1 GGTSSILASLVTGVE
16 ELSPACRPLLTRPT
30 HVAAAPRKRAKIS
43 ATFVGFEGNTPTT
56 CCQETATPLSSPH
69 HYVICVLPGNCH
81 TADRPYSTRS
91 RLLNILSQITN
102 GWELTAHS
110 RHHTPSEL
118 TSAAWPTSIHC
129 QRTLVTVAT
138 LLAGSIFVK
147 GKGKDKK
154 REGVVVGGDG
164 QRGWWSKM

>member
-1 GGTSSILASLVTGVE
+1 
-16 ELSPACRPLLTRPT
+16 
-30 HVAAAPRKRAKIS
+30 
-43 ATFVGFEGNTPTT
+43 
-56 CCQETATPLSSPH
+56 
-69 HYVICVLPGNCH
+69 
-81 TADRPYSTRS
+81 
-91 RLLNILSQITN
+91 LSQITN